1 MAGPVRVT
9 WDSRG
14 MTQVVNSQAMQAMCV
29 AMAEAGRAHAVSISP
44 RSSREHKHYADSFV
58 VRKVKI
64 NDPRGGRRAG
74 AVLANT
80 ADHAGAV
87 EWGTQRAGRK
97 LQQASNVLSRTVS
110 FIEGAS

>member
-1 MAGPVRVT
+1 MPRPVRVT
-9 WDSRG
+9 WDTRG
-14 MTQVVNSQAMQAMCV
+14 MNQLVNSREMSAMCV
-29 AMAEAGRAHAVSISP
+29 AMAEAGKAHAVSISP
-44 RSSREHKHYADSFV
+44 RSERNHQHYADSFV

-87 EWGTQRAGRK
+87 EWGTERAGRK
-97 LQQASNVLSRTVS
+97 PQRALNVLSRTVS
-110 FIEGAS
+110 FIEGAI